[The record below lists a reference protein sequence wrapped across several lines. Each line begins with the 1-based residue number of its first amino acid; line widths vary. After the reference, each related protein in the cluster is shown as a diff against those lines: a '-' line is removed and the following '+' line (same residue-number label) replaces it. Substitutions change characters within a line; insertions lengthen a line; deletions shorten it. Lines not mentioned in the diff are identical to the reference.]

1 MHRRGHKNLKE
12 WIASSRVRGPRSEG
26 RVGHEEEDPGCK
38 KCGNCGK
45 KTQGRKRACGIYNCH
60 VMEEG
65 DSFASRVTG
74 ERYKIR
80 NKINCESKN
89 VIYLVECKKC
99 GKQG

>member
-1 MHRRGHKNLKE
+1 MNKGQ
-12 WIASSRVRGPRSEG
+12 RSEG

-45 KTQGRKRACGIYNCH
+45 KTQGRKRTCGIYNCQ

-80 NKINCESKN
+80 QNINCESKN
-89 VIYLVECKKC
+89 VNY
-99 GKQG
+99 